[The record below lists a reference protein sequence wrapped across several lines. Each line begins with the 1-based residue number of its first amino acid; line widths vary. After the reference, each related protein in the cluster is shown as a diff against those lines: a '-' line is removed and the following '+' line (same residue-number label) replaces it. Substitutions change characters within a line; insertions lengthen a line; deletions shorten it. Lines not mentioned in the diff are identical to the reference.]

1 MATRGKKPGAKK
13 TGGRGAGTPNKGTRE
28 IKEIAQLYSR
38 EGIEQAVKI
47 MRSRAPASVRL
58 VAIEKIL
65 ERAHGK
71 PSQPHH
77 HSGAVAV
84 GSYDLSKLP
93 DDELER
99 AYEILSRAA
108 TAPLGLPGGDSEAYG

>member
-1 MATRGKKPGAKK
+1 MAAAKNHAK
-13 TGGRGAGTPNKGTRE
+13 AGGRKKGVPNKVTRE

-38 EGIEQAVKI
+38 EAIESAVQIMRGPRTPAAVK
-47 MRSRAPASVRL
+47 L
-58 VAIEKIL
+58 QAIEKIL

-71 PSQPHH
+71 PSQAHH

-84 GSYDLSKLP
+84 GSYDLSKVP

-108 TAPLGLPGGDSEAYG
+108 SAPRSLPGGDSEA

>member
-1 MATRGKKPGAKK
+1 MSRGSKVGERR
-13 TGGRGAGTPNKGTRE
+13 GGRKAGIPNKVTRE

-38 EGIEQAVKI
+38 EALEAAVKI
-47 MRSRAPASVRL
+47 MRAPRVAASIKL
-58 VAIEKIL
+58 QAIEKIL

-71 PSQPHH
+71 PAQGHH
-77 HSGAVAV
+77 HSGGVAI

-93 DDELER
+93 DDELGR

-108 TAPLGLPGGDSEAYG
+108 AAPLGLPGGDSEA